1 MTGLRPPRA
10 AAWLLRLT
18 LPPGEAGAAILGDLV
33 EELEAAG
40 HTRAARRRFSRHAWS
55 IALRYTLRPAPVP
68 QLSSITHEGESK
80 GPEALWQDLR
90 FALRAIA
97 KQPSFAAVV
106 LTTLALGIGASTA
119 IFSVVNGIL
128 LRPLPYA
135 QPDRLVYASETERGE
150 RMSFG
155 YPNYIDYRDR
165 AQSFESLACHQG
177 GSFTV
182 VGGTKPRRVDGR
194 LVCWNFFNVLGVR
207 PQLGRTFA
215 VSDDRAGAPPVAII
229 SDGFWRQAL
238 GGDAAVVGRTLKT
251 SELTF
256 TIVGV
261 LPAGFRFSRPEDV
274 FVPLGLTV
282 TPDSG
287 MLDRGNHFGMYA
299 IGRLKPGLSVAHAQ
313 AETDHIFSDLTRAYP
328 NTNSTNGGRI
338 VLLRDRLVDQIRD
351 TLVALMYAVGFLLL
365 LACVNVANLL
375 VARGAARQH
384 ELAIRT
390 ALGGTRWRLVRQLL
404 AESTLLSAAG
414 GVLGVVLA
422 YWLLRLLLSLA
433 PPDIPRIHEISVD
446 RMSLVFAIGAAALCG
461 MVFGAFPA
469 IQASGGGRLHLLAR
483 ASRTSAVSPHH
494 TRRALMVVEV
504 ALALVLLA
512 GCGLMGRT
520 MMGLNSVN
528 PGFQA
533 DHLLTGRISLPGP
546 AWTPERRLVFFDSL
560 LGKLDATPGINRVAL
575 TLSLPIEG
583 SQWGSI
589 FTVADKPVPPRDKL
603 PAAAFVPVSAGYFD
617 TMGIRLLRGR
627 GFDSRD
633 SSKSAPVVV
642 INESLA
648 RTLWPGEEAVGKR
661 LKQGWP
667 EGNGAWRGV
676 IGVVNDVKLEGVDQD
691 TPMQAFLP
699 LTHEPTRS
707 VAIVARTSVD
717 PMHAARDVETVVQS
731 LDKDLPVTKMQPM
744 TSLMSDAISRQRLS
758 TVVLAVFAIVAML
771 VAAVGLY
778 GVVAHS
784 VTERTREI
792 GVRMALGA
800 EGRQVLRLFVRQG
813 LLTAA
818 VGTVI
823 GLGGAAVLTRVLEN
837 LLFGVKPSDPLTLGA
852 VALLLLVVAL
862 VACYVPARRAARIDP
877 LIALKAD

>member
-1 MTGLRPPRA
+1 V
-10 AAWLLRLT
+10 AAWLLRRT
-18 LPPGEAGAAILGDLV
+18 LPPGDAGAAILGDLI
-33 EELEAAG
+33 EELESAG

-55 IALRYTLRPAPVP
+55 IALRYALRPVPAPP
-68 QLSSITHEGESK
+68 LSSTPRRGE
-80 GPEALWQDLR
+80 PMRLDALRQDLR
-90 FALRAIA
+90 FAVRAIA
-97 KQPSFAAVV
+97 KQPSFAVVV
-106 LTTLALGIGASTA
+106 LAMLSLGIGASTA

-135 QPDRLVYASETERGE
+135 QPDRLVYASETERGD
-150 RMSFG
+150 RMSYG

-177 GSFTV
+177 SSFTI
-182 VGGTKPRRVDGR
+182 VGTSKPRRVDGR
-194 LVCWNFFNVLGVR
+194 LVCWNFFTVLGVQ
-207 PQLGRTFA
+207 PQLGRTFTSA
-215 VSDDRAGAPPVAII
+215 DDRAGAPPVAMI
-229 SDGFWRQAL
+229 SDRLWQQEL
-238 GGDAAVVGRTLKT
+238 GGDPAIVGRTLKT

-261 LPAGFRFSRPEDV
+261 LPAGFRFSRVEDV
-274 FVPLGLTV
+274 FAPVGLTV

-287 MLDRGNHFGMYA
+287 WLDRGNHFGLYA
-299 IGRLKPGLSVAHAQ
+299 IGRLKPGVSVRQAQ
-313 AETDHIFSDLTRAYP
+313 AEADHVFADLSRAYP
-328 NTNSTNGGRI
+328 NTNSTNGGRV
-338 VLLRDRLVDQIRD
+338 VLLRDRLVEQIRD
-351 TLVALMYAVGFLLL
+351 TLVVLMCAVGFLLL

-404 AESTLLSAAG
+404 AESTLLSATG
-414 GVLGVVLA
+414 GALGVVLA
-422 YWLLRLLLSLA
+422 GWLLALLVAIA
-433 PPDIPRIHEISVD
+433 PPDVPRIHEVSLD
-446 RMSLVFAIGAAALCG
+446 RMSLLFATAAAAMCG
-461 MVFGAFPA
+461 LVFGAFPA

-483 ASRTSAVSPHH
+483 ANRASPHR
-494 TRRALMVVEV
+494 TRRALMVVEM

-512 GCGLMGRT
+512 GCGLMART
-520 MMGLNSVN
+520 MIGLNAVD
-528 PGFQA
+528 PGFQP
-533 DHLLTGRISLPGP
+533 DHLLTGRISLAGT
-546 AWTPERRLVFFDSL
+546 AWTPDRRRAFFDSL
-560 LGKLDATPGINRVAL
+560 LAKLNATPGISLAAL

-603 PAAAFVPVSAGYFD
+603 PSAAFVPASAEYFA
-617 TMGIRLLRGR
+617 TMRIRLVRGR
-627 GFDSRD
+627 PFDSRD
-633 SSKSAPVVV
+633 GSKGAPVTV

-648 RTLWPGEEAVGKR
+648 RTLWPGEDAVGKR

-667 EGNGAWRGV
+667 EGDGPWREV
-676 IGVVNDVKLEGVDQD
+676 IGVVSDIKLEGVDQD

-699 LTHEPTRS
+699 LTQLAPLS

-717 PMHAARDVETVVQS
+717 PMNATRDVETVVQS

-744 TSLMSDAISRQRLS
+744 TALMSDAISRQRLS
-758 TVVLAVFAIVAML
+758 MVVLAVFAIVAML

-800 EGRQVLRLFVRQG
+800 EGRQVLQLFVRQG

-818 VGTVI
+818 AGTAI
-823 GLGGAAVLTRVLEN
+823 GLVGAAGLTRVLES
-837 LLFGVKPSDPLTLGA
+837 LLFGVKPTDPLTLGVVA
-852 VALLLLVVAL
+852 ALLLAVAL

-877 LIALKAD
+877 LIALRAD